1 MADQEKEILEE
12 EMEQD
17 LSDAEELKEEET
29 EDEEPVSKE
38 DKKAAKKQAKLNKK
52 EDSYKEKIDQ
62 LEDRVKRQMAEF
74 ENFRKRTDKEKQ
86 AMFDTGAKSV
96 IEKILPVVD
105 NFERAIS
112 LDDRDLSDEVSK
124 FLSGFKMI
132 YTNLVS
138 ILQELEVKEIECKG
152 LEFDPN
158 KMEAVLTESDKNLPS
173 NVVLEVLQKGYTYKD
188 KVIRVAMVKVNE

>member
-1 MADQEKEILEE
+1 MEEKKIKGKQKVKNVKKKEPKKVDNTENKKL
-12 EMEQD
+12 
-17 LSDAEELKEEET
+17 AEEN
-29 EDEEPVSKE
+29 
-38 DKKAAKKQAKLNKK
+38 AKLN
-52 EDSYKEKIDQ
+52 EK
-62 LEDRVKRQMAEF
+62 LLRVMAEMQ
-74 ENFRKRTDKEKQ
+74 NMKRRNDEEISKLCKYDGEKLI
-86 AMFDTGAKSV
+86 T
-96 IEKILPVVD
+96 KILPIVD

-138 ILQELEVKEIECKG
+138 ILQELEVKEIDCKG

-158 KMEAVLTESDKNLPS
+158 KMEAVLTDSDKNLPS
-173 NVVLEVLQKGYTYKD
+173 NVVIEVLQKGYTYKD

>member
-1 MADQEKEILEE
+1 MEE
-12 EMEQD
+12 EKIKKGKQKVKNVKKKD
-17 LSDAEELKEEET
+17 STGKKENHVH
-29 EDEEPVSKE
+29 DEKLALEN
-38 DKKAAKKQAKLNKK
+38 AKLN
-52 EDSYKEKIDQ
+52 EKV
-62 LEDRVKRQMAEF
+62 LRLMAEMQ
-74 ENFRKRTDKEKQ
+74 NIKRRNDEEISRLCKYDGEKL
-86 AMFDTGAKSV
+86 
-96 IEKILPVVD
+96 ILKLLPIVD

-158 KMEAVLTESDKNLPS
+158 KMEAVLTESDKSLPS

>member
-1 MADQEKEILEE
+1 MEE
-12 EMEQD
+12 E
-17 LSDAEELKEEET
+17 KI
-29 EDEEPVSKE
+29 
-38 DKKAAKKQAKLNKK
+38 KKGKQKVKSVKKKDSTAKKENQVHDEKLALENAKLN
-52 EDSYKEKIDQ
+52 EKV
-62 LEDRVKRQMAEF
+62 LRLMAEMQ
-74 ENFRKRTDKEKQ
+74 NIKRRNDEEISRLCKYDGEKL
-86 AMFDTGAKSV
+86 
-96 IEKILPVVD
+96 ILKLLPIVD

>member
-1 MADQEKEILEE
+1 MEEKKIKSKQKVKSVKKKEPNKIKNETNNKLADETNNKL
-12 EMEQD
+12 
-17 LSDAEELKEEET
+17 AEEN
-29 EDEEPVSKE
+29 
-38 DKKAAKKQAKLNKK
+38 AKLN
-52 EDSYKEKIDQ
+52 EK
-62 LEDRVKRQMAEF
+62 LLRVMAEMQ
-74 ENFRKRTDKEKQ
+74 NMKRRNDEEISKLCKYDGEKLI
-86 AMFDTGAKSV
+86 T
-96 IEKILPVVD
+96 KILPIVD
-105 NFERAIS
+105 NFERAIM

-138 ILQELEVKEIECKG
+138 ILNELEVKEIDCKG

-158 KMEAVLTESDKNLPS
+158 KMEAVLTDSNKELPS

>member
-1 MADQEKEILEE
+1 MEE
-12 EMEQD
+12 EKIKKGKQKVRSVKKKD
-17 LSDAEELKEEET
+17 STCKKENHVH
-29 EDEEPVSKE
+29 DEKLTLEN
-38 DKKAAKKQAKLNKK
+38 AKLN
-52 EDSYKEKIDQ
+52 EKV
-62 LEDRVKRQMAEF
+62 LRLMAEMQ
-74 ENFRKRTDKEKQ
+74 NIKRRNDEEISRLCKYDGEKL
-86 AMFDTGAKSV
+86 
-96 IEKILPVVD
+96 ILKLLPIVD

>member
-1 MADQEKEILEE
+1 MEEKKIKGKQKVKSVKKKEPNKIKNETNNKLADETNNKL
-12 EMEQD
+12 
-17 LSDAEELKEEET
+17 AEEN
-29 EDEEPVSKE
+29 
-38 DKKAAKKQAKLNKK
+38 AKLN
-52 EDSYKEKIDQ
+52 EK
-62 LEDRVKRQMAEF
+62 LLRVMAEMQ
-74 ENFRKRTDKEKQ
+74 NMKRRNEEEISKLCKYDGEKLI
-86 AMFDTGAKSV
+86 T
-96 IEKILPVVD
+96 KILPIVD